1 MHHITITKSSAHQAV
16 AIDEA
21 SLTLPA
27 TTGSQ
32 HDKAS
37 SQFSY
42 TTKNSILSSTKET
55 YFDWYRGIFGFVDV
69 QTKSKAFKRSDS
81 RWNDNTAVVNEK
93 IIKIKPSFMRQ
104 VLELRLAA
112 NFGRISRTLSMYHVL
127 EPDAPIFTLCKDG
140 DLQGLQVA
148 LSSGGCS
155 PFALDSYGQTL
166 LHVSLI

>member
-1 MHHITITKSSAHQAV
+1 MHHISIAKSSAHQAV

-42 TTKNSILSSTKET
+42 TSENSILKSTKET
-55 YFDWYRGIFGFVDV
+55 YFDWYRGLFGFVVV
-69 QTKSKAFKRSDS
+69 QTKSKAFKRSAS
-81 RWNDNTAVVNEK
+81 CRNDNRAVVNET
-93 IIKIKPSFMRQ
+93 IIKVKPSFMRQ
-104 VLELRLAA
+104 LLELRLAN

-127 EPDAPIFTLCKDG
+127 EPDAPIFKLCKDG
-140 DLQGLQVA
+140 DLRGLQVA
-148 LSSGGCS
+148 LSSGGVS
-155 PFALDSYGQTL
+155 PFALDGYGQTL
-166 LHVSLI
+166 LHVSPI